1 MFSTITPRLGA
12 GAVAR
17 AVLRHPAAV
26 HIPVPAPRSVIPAAT
41 TTVVMAMPCRY
52 AGHNKWSKIRHKK
65 GDADTKRAL
74 QFSRLGRE
82 MIAAVK
88 SGGGSIDPAVNN
100 KLGALLTKAR
110 AINMPKASID
120 AALKKAQGPDASN
133 LVAVTYEGSALGT
146 AFIVEAVTD
155 NSNRTV
161 KNVKAALTKV
171 GGSMSSVAFMF
182 SRKGVITVT
191 APADVASKDA
201 ALEKVLDAA
210 LEAGAED
217 VQPANEDESEYA
229 VLTEFTA
236 MYQVSNALRESGLQV
251 TSVEGSYIVNEDYTV
266 TAEGEREAEL
276 GKLIDK
282 LEEMDDV
289 VRVYTNLE

>member
-1 MFSTITPRLGA
+1 MGA
-12 GAVAR
+12 RAVAR
-17 AVLRHPAAV
+17 AVARAALCRPTAV
-26 HIPVPAPRSVIPAAT
+26 HLPVPAPRAVIPGAT
-41 TTVVMAMPCRY
+41 TAVIMAMPCRY

-133 LVAVTYEGSALGT
+133 LVAITYEGSALGT

-161 KNVKAALTKV
+161 KNIKAALTKV
-171 GGSMSSVAFMF
+171 GGSMSSVVFMF
-182 SRKGVITVT
+182 LRKGVITVT

-201 ALEKVLDAA
+201 AFEKVLDAA

-217 VQPANEDESEYA
+217 VQAANEDESEYA

-236 MYQVSNALRESGLQV
+236 MYQVSNALKERGLQV

-266 TAEGEREAEL
+266 TAEGEREVEL